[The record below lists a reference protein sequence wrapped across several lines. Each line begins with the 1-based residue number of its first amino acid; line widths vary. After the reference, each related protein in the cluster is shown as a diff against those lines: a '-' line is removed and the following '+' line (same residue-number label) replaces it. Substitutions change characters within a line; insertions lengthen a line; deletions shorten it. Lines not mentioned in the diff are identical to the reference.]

1 MFVHSM
7 RMSTKAAESQQYS
20 GAIRISCYTSHTYI
34 RQPFCHGRDV
44 SVDLPQVSPDLRSAD
59 PKTISRGIT
68 VLSNSQSYVK
78 SFDGMAYELKGK
90 LKEGTSTDDIQTVR
104 GV

>member
-1 MFVHSM
+1 M
-7 RMSTKAAESQQYS
+7 
-20 GAIRISCYTSHTYI
+20 
-34 RQPFCHGRDV
+34 P
-44 SVDLPQVSPDLRSAD
+44 LPQVSPDLRSAD

-90 LKEGTSTDDIQTVR
+90 LKEGTSTDDIQTVSHKLKPSKIR
-104 GV
+104 CSHYEMFNTSL